1 MMWPGVLPAAN
12 MFVSLTEAVWEVAT
26 PETVDEILLEP
37 STACQFDLVGLLCER
52 DTESRW
58 LALSTMRRLEVQEA
72 VCTRPQLRVNPHL
85 ERALNALV
93 LSEHERSCSHGT
105 GCDSV

>member
-12 MFVSLTEAVWEVAT
+12 MFVCLTEAVWEVAT

-52 DTESRW
+52 DMESRW

-72 VCTRPQLRVNPHL
+72 VCTRLELRVNPHL
-85 ERALNALV
+85 ERAQNALV